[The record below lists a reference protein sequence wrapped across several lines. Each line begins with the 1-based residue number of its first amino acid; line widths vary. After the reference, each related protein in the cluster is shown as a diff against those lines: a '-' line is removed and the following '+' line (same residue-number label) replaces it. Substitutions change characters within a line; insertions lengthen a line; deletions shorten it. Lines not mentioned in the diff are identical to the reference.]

1 MAATGGTLRARLAGS
16 VLGIRDFRWLW
27 AGQAISAVGD
37 SIFPIAVAVRVLQ
50 EGGSAGDLGLVLAA
64 RSLSFVFFLLIGGIV
79 ADRLPRT
86 RVMIGADAL
95 RAVGTFALVLTPG
108 DASIG
113 VLAAMT
119 FAIGSGEAFFRP
131 AYGAIVPTVVP
142 ESRLTAANAV
152 NSLTFSSATIIG
164 PAIAGVLVA
173 TLGWRT
179 AFAVDGTTFVV
190 SLLTLLRIRE
200 PVVEFAERTSAW
212 REATA
217 GIKAV
222 RDRPWILAVLLYF
235 CIHLMISLAPLIVL
249 RPVIAGDRFGS
260 EALVGAMLSAF
271 GMGAVVGALVASRWH
286 PRRRGAVAMAGLLP
300 SAVVMIAL
308 AYSDSLPLII
318 VAELGAGIGAEIFQ
332 LYWVTAVQQ
341 GVPRHLLA
349 RVISLDWLVSIG
361 LMPLGFALTGPAVNA
376 FGTKA
381 VLVTGAVVTVL
392 GMCLLVVPGVP
403 RFRTPGTSV
412 LPVPDELQPLETTS
426 LNVEAGAIPAALDQR
441 DGKLG

>member
-1 MAATGGTLRARLAGS
+1 MTRFLAKTRARVGAS
-16 VLGIRDFRWLW
+16 VLGIRDFRLLW

-37 SIFPIAVAVRVLQ
+37 QIFPIAVAVRVLQ

-64 RSLSFVFFLLIGGIV
+64 RSLSFVLFLLIGGIV

-95 RAVGTFALVLTPG
+95 RALGTFALVLTPG
-108 DASIG
+108 RASIG

-119 FAIGSGEAFFRP
+119 FVIGSGEAFFRP
-131 AYGAIVPTVVP
+131 AYGAVVPTVVP

-173 TLGWRT
+173 TVGWRT
-179 AFAVDGTTFVV
+179 AFAVDGATFVV

-200 PVVEFAERTSAW
+200 PAVERAERTSAW

-217 GIKAV
+217 GLRAV

-235 CIHLMISLAPLIVL
+235 CVHLMISLAPFIVL
-249 RPVIAGDRFGS
+249 RPVIAGQRFGS

-271 GMGAVVGALVASRWH
+271 GVGAVIGALVATRWR
-286 PRRRGAVAMAGLLP
+286 PRRRGAVAMAGLIP
-300 SAVVMIAL
+300 SAVAMVAL
-308 AYSDSLPLII
+308 AYSDSLALVIA
-318 VAELGAGIGAEIFQ
+318 AELAAGIGAEIFQ
-332 LYWVTAVQQ
+332 LYWVTSIQQ

-349 RVISLDWLVSIG
+349 RVISLDWLLSIG
-361 LMPLGFALTGPAVNA
+361 LMPLGFALTGTAVDA
-376 FGTKA
+376 FGMEA

-392 GMCLLVVPGVP
+392 GMCLLAVPGVSEL
-403 RFRTPGTSV
+403 RTPGTSTGP
-412 LPVPDELQPLETTS
+412 LPDDLAPLETTL
-426 LNVEAGAIPAALDQR
+426 LNVESGAIPAALDR
-441 DGKLG
+441 PG

>member
-1 MAATGGTLRARLAGS
+1 MAKDGNLRTRLASS
-16 VLGIRDFRWLW
+16 VLGIHDFRWLW

-37 SIFPIAVAVRVLQ
+37 QIFPIAVAVRVLQ

-64 RSLSFVFFLLIGGIV
+64 RSLSFVIFLLVGGIV

-95 RAVGTFALVLTPG
+95 RAVGTCALVLTPG
-108 DASIG
+108 DASLG

-131 AYGAIVPTVVP
+131 AYGAVVPAVVP

-179 AFAVDGTTFVV
+179 AFAVDAVTFVV

-200 PVVEFAERTSAW
+200 PVVELAERTSAW

-217 GIKAV
+217 GIRAV

-235 CIHLMISLAPLIVL
+235 CIHLMISLAPFIVL

-271 GMGAVVGALVASRWH
+271 GAGAVVGALVASRWR

-300 SAVVMIAL
+300 SAVVMVAL
-308 AYSDSLPLII
+308 AYSDSLTLII

-376 FGTKA
+376 FGIKA
-381 VLVTGAVVTVL
+381 VLVAGAVVTVL

-403 RFRTPGTSV
+403 EFRTPGTSV
-412 LPVPDELQPLETTS
+412 LPVPDKLQPLETTS
-426 LNVEAGAIPAALDQR
+426 LNVESGAIPAALDQR
-441 DGKLG
+441 D